1 MAVPL
6 LFCTRMPA
14 FPTSSVSST
23 LKHALYTDYFCPV
36 VPVPSPALYYTNPSA
51 TLLCFFLCSTKY
63 PNSPHT
69 LQSLIL
75 DEFFL

>member
-23 LKHALYTDYFCPV
+23 LKHALYTDFFCPV

-51 TLLCFFLCSTKY
+51 TLPCFAFSFALLNIQTPCVLCS
-63 PNSPHT
+63 
-69 LQSLIL
+69 L
-75 DEFFL
+75 